1 MDQHITWLFFLAVA
15 AGTFGLVYGAD
26 RFVSGAGALAYNLK
40 ISPLIIGL
48 TVVSMGTS
56 FPELLVTVTASLT
69 GHPDIAVGNVLGS
82 NISNIGLI
90 LGITA
95 LVRPIKIH
103 HGFLRREFL
112 ILVFI
117 TVLAWLM
124 TSNGMISRIDGV
136 VLTGGLALFL
146 LWMANTA
153 RREAKTCCVQLD
165 ETTLQVPTLSLR
177 YSILQLVIGL
187 LMLLLG
193 SRLLIWGGVGFARIF
208 GIDELVIGLTLVA
221 IGTSLPELAT
231 TLAGAMKK
239 QDDIAVGNVIGSN
252 IFNTLGILG
261 IPAIIQPLPVAA
273 GALYRDFPVML
284 LATIALWPICLSWK
298 GRQGRINRFEGT
310 ALLGGYLL
318 YLCIL
323 FM

>member
-1 MDQHITWLFFLAVA
+1 MDQNILWLFFLAVA
-15 AGTFGLVYGAD
+15 AGIFGLVYGAD

-69 GHPDIAVGNVLGS
+69 GHPDMAVGNVLGS

-103 HGFLRREFL
+103 SGFLRREFP

-117 TVLAWLM
+117 TLVAYLM
-124 TSNGMISRIDGV
+124 ALTGSISRIDGV
-136 VLTGGLALFL
+136 LLTGGLVLFL
-146 LWMANTA
+146 LWTANTA
-153 RREAKTCCVQLD
+153 RREAKACCVAID
-165 ETTLQVPTLSLR
+165 ETTLQVPSLSLR
-177 YSILQLVIGL
+177 SSILQLAIGL
-187 LMLLLG
+187 LLLLLG

-231 TLAGAMKK
+231 TLAGALKK
-239 QDDIAVGNVIGSN
+239 EDDIAVGNVIGSN

-261 IPAIIQPLPVAA
+261 IPAIIQPLPTAA
-273 GALYRDFPVML
+273 GVLYRDFPVML
-284 LATIALWPICLSWK
+284 LATISLWPICFSFK
-298 GRQGRINRFEGT
+298 RRQGRINRYEGT
-310 ALLGGYLL
+310 ALLSGYLI
-318 YLCIL
+318 YISIL